1 MILVSACLLGVNC
14 KYNGSNSL
22 SKDVL
27 KVIKDKGSFV
37 ACCPELLGGLSI
49 PRGPYEITEGS
60 GKDIAAGNAKVIS
73 QSGEDVTK
81 EFLEGAR
88 RALRI
93 AKQNGVKLA
102 ILKARSPSC
111 GVNRIHDGTFSG
123 ILIKGEGVLAALLKQ
138 EGVELI
144 SDEGVKKTCEEG
156 I

>member
-111 GVNRIHDGTFSG
+111 GVNRIYDGTFSG

-138 EGVELI
+138 EGIELI
-144 SDEGVKKTCEEG
+144 SDEEIKRTCEG